1 MRNTESDKEYTVSEM
16 LHMLKNRRSGG
27 ADKRSISEIDT
38 VIDEIM
44 ERNPELVQQLNQLNQ
59 IERKYNER

>member
-16 LHMLKNRRSGG
+16 LHMLKNPG

-59 IERKYNER
+59 IERKYNGR